1 MTVTRF
7 FTVKEAADAIVDEM
21 NIAND
26 EDRAYAARCHAAAL
40 VDSIGRNTIV
50 YRDPISRL
58 PIRRDGI
65 VAVLVAQSCVVSPA
79 DLNTWLDNQGVGV
92 RLKDTDPAAFPEG
105 HSGDD
110 SKAPM
115 PVLDKPT
122 SAELASVL
130 GPYLSNGHDSEW
142 LKLRLQN
149 AEQYPRLKKYRSVEV
164 EGKRRIARWDVGA
177 VVLHLIESDE
187 LTRERAKEALTE
199 HYPRHLYVL
208 DRLPAEEE
216 KKVATWF
223 SI

>member
-1 MTVTRF
+1 MTITRF
-7 FTVKEAADAIVDEM
+7 FTVNDAADAIVDEM
-21 NIAND
+21 NIAKD

-40 VDSIGRNTIV
+40 VDAIGRNAII

-58 PIRRDGI
+58 PITREGI
-65 VAVLVAQSCVVSPA
+65 VAVLVAHSCVVSDA
-79 DLNTWLDNQGVGV
+79 DLNAWLDSQGVGV
-92 RLKDTDPAAFPEG
+92 RVTGAGLVSFPEAQTQ
-105 HSGDD
+105 DD
-110 SKAPM
+110 ANAG
-115 PVLDKPT
+115 VQALGKPT

-130 GPYLSNGHDSEW
+130 GPYLSDGRDAEW
-142 LKLRLQN
+142 LERRLN
-149 AEQYPRLKKYRSVEV
+149 DADRSNRLKKYRTFEV

-208 DRLPAEEE
+208 DRLPAEDE